1 MSQQVIDI
9 HCHPALKTWLF
20 PHHHVY
26 DEKMPHGFEFSEN
39 CFVNIRMM
47 EAGHV
52 GIAVSVYYL
61 PEEALK
67 KLKIPN
73 IIDEVLRTLLLTLCD
88 LSGIIEDTSSPSKP
102 FVQIKKYI
110 AVFED
115 DVKYAREVLNEN
127 VDIARNY
134 ADLQDKISNK
144 GTTMFLHSIEGAHAL
159 GCGEITFEEMSA
171 NLDELVGLGLCQL
184 TVGHFFENILV
195 SSSGGIPPKLAG
207 QIGYDPLKQ
216 ISYPLGYNGDLAIR
230 MVDRMLDLGIV
241 LDLVHCH
248 ELAKQMI
255 FNRNNL
261 RGTKKRPLV
270 FAHTGVREVA
280 LKHHPGMLSEYAAYL
295 PDATDIAKIKDCNG
309 VLGVIFMDY
318 WLTGDDNT
326 DPAIN
331 AVVET
336 MIYIRDAFDS
346 QGKNGTYD
354 HIAIGSDLDGF
365 TTVPRDLGGSRM
377 MTDLVDAIARI
388 PGITADEIDQIC
400 WGNYMRV
407 LKNGWGKMA

>member
-20 PHHHVY
+20 PSHHVY
-26 DEKMPHGFEFSEN
+26 DEEMPRGFEFSEN
-39 CFVNIRMM
+39 CFVNIKMM

-61 PEEALK
+61 PEKAIEDLPIRNILDKILLKVLK
-67 KLKIPN
+67 KTCRRLP
-73 IIDEVLRTLLLTLCD
+73 D
-88 LSGIIEDTSSPSKP
+88 IIEDTSSASGP

-110 AVFED
+110 GVFEA
-115 DVKYAREVLNEN
+115 DVIKARTKLGEN

-134 ADLQDKISNK
+134 EDLQEKINN
-144 GTTMFLHSIEGAHAL
+144 GTTVFLHSIEGAHAL
-159 GCGEITFEEMSA
+159 GCGDITFKQMSD
-171 NLDELVGLGLCQL
+171 NLDELVKLGLCQI

-207 QIGYDPLKQ
+207 QIGYEPEKQ
-216 ISYPLGYNGDLAIR
+216 ISYPLGYNGDLAIS
-230 MVDRMLDLGIV
+230 MIDRMLDLGIV
-241 LDLVHCH
+241 IDLVHCH

-255 FNRNNL
+255 FERNNL
-261 RGTKKRPLV
+261 RDAKKRPLV
-270 FAHTGVREVA
+270 FAHTGIREVA
-280 LKHHPGMLSEYAAYL
+280 LKHHPDMLPEYAAYL
-295 PDATDIAKIKDCNG
+295 PDATDIARIKDCNG

-318 WLTGDDNT
+318 WLTGDDNFQ
-326 DPAIN
+326 PAIA

-336 MIYIRDAFDS
+336 MVYIRDAFDS

-365 TTVPRDLGGSRM
+365 TTVPEDLGGSRM
-377 MTDLVDAIARI
+377 MTDLVQAISEV
-388 PGITADEIDQIC
+388 PGITADDIDKIC

-407 LKNGWGKMA
+407 LKDGWGNRA